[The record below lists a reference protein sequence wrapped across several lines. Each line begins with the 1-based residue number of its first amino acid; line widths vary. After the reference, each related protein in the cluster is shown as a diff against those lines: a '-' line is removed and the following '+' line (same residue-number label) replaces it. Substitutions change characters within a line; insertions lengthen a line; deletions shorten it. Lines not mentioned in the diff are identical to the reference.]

1 MEEGLNHLISLIEQS
16 LDLESPEDL
25 KHIEVEIKTKFEN
38 IKTYILD
45 QIENNHKVDEEKI
58 KKLSFLLDKLNQK
71 HIAQKNFLSEFSDF
85 LKNRKIN

>member
-45 QIENNHKVDEEKI
+45 QIENNHKVDEEK
-58 KKLSFLLDKLNQK
+58 
-71 HIAQKNFLSEFSDF
+71 
-85 LKNRKIN
+85 LKNYPFS